1 MESTGTITFA
11 SRAFDALRAAINE
24 HTDSE
29 DTSITVDEDTRYES
43 KSLMSDEDLAHHLVR
58 VATASPRTTVP
69 PGATA
74 VAYTGVDVA
83 GTGERTVI
91 ALAIPHN
98 SHATDDNP
106 EWTALLQILEK
117 HDATGAFAHRDGE
130 HRWLTEFGDR
140 AVHDATTQTMAAQIL
155 RAETAEPR
163 LTAARGDV
171 PAACQGASVASSAVD
186 TGQHIQQLAQR
197 VVALREA
204 YYQGEP
210 LVADA
215 DYDALEDELRGLI
228 EAHPDL
234 TPDPNPLDRV
244 GAPATLHAP
253 VRHSRPM
260 LSLEKATTFEQ
271 VAAFFHRFPGQP
283 VVVMPKLDGLSLALV
298 YQEGRL
304 ARAVTRGDGTTGD
317 DVTVLVRALVDAVPE
332 RIDVPG
338 RVEVRGEAVMLR
350 STFLAYNN
358 AHPTKPLI
366 NPRNAAAGTLRA
378 KDPATVAER
387 RLQFFGFDLDTPA
400 DSAAED
406 LQEGLAALGIT
417 AADMRH
423 CADAEQAQVAI
434 TAIERTRND
443 LDYDLDGA
451 VLRLADRD
459 AYAAAG
465 TRSNSPR
472 GALAFKFAAEEK
484 TTVLVEVVWDVG
496 KTGKIVPVALLEPVF
511 VGGTTVTKATLAN
524 QEVIRARDIKI
535 GDTVLV
541 RRAGD
546 VIPFVA
552 GVLDAS
558 QRTGEEREIVPPTTC
573 PSCQQPVTEQGNSR
587 ELFCSNVSCPA
598 QTVRRLIHWA
608 SRAAADIDAIG
619 PVWIERLAEAGLLES
634 PADFYTLTKERLL
647 EFDRIGEVSAARMID
662 SIDASRQVGMRRALI
677 GLAIPMAS
685 EGTAARL
692 ARAGFRS
699 LEEVADAGEER
710 LVAVEDI
717 GPKVAASLVA
727 HLTRLR
733 PELQRLRAA
742 GVSLDVREEDLPP
755 VVAADAPL
763 AGKTVVITGAISDPR
778 SGEKVA
784 RPTFQRLCEKAGA
797 TAASSVSANTD
808 LLITGAGVGQS
819 KLTRAQNLGVEIVD
833 QVEIWK
839 VLITAKVV

>member
-1 MESTGTITFA
+1 MQE
-11 SRAFDALRAAINE
+11 
-24 HTDSE
+24 
-29 DTSITVDEDTRYES
+29 
-43 KSLMSDEDLAHHLVR
+43 LA
-58 VATASPRTTVP
+58 
-69 PGATA
+69 
-74 VAYTGVDVA
+74 
-83 GTGERTVI
+83 
-91 ALAIPHN
+91 
-98 SHATDDNP
+98 
-106 EWTALLQILEK
+106 
-117 HDATGAFAHRDGE
+117 
-130 HRWLTEFGDR
+130 DR
-140 AVHDATTQTMAAQIL
+140 I
-155 RAETAEPR
+155 
-163 LTAARGDV
+163 
-171 PAACQGASVASSAVD
+171 
-186 TGQHIQQLAQR
+186 
-197 VVALREA
+197 VVLREA
-204 YYQGEP
+204 YYQGSP

-215 DYDALEDELRGLI
+215 EYDLIEDELRELVG
-228 EAHPDL
+228 AHPEL
-234 TPDPNPLDRV
+234 APDPNPLEQV
-244 GAPATLHAP
+244 GAPGVLHAP
-253 VRHSRPM
+253 IRHSRPM
-260 LSLEKATTFEQ
+260 LSLEKATKPEQ
-271 VAAFFHRFPGQP
+271 VAAFFDRFPGQS

-298 YQEGRL
+298 FEDGRL
-304 ARAVTRGDGTTGD
+304 ARAITRGDGTTGD
-317 DVTVLVRALVDAVPE
+317 DVTMLVRALVDGVPE
-332 RIDVPG
+332 KIDTPG

-350 STFLAYNN
+350 STFAAYNT
-358 AHPTKPLI
+358 AHPDKPLI

-387 RLQFFGFDLDTPA
+387 RLQFFGFDLD
-400 DSAAED
+400 DSSGDAALDLED
-406 LQEGLAALGIT
+406 GLRALGI
-417 AADMRH
+417 AGAQMRH
-423 CADAEQAQVAI
+423 CEDATQAQAAI
-434 TAIERTRND
+434 SAIEDGRND

-484 TTVLVEVVWDVG
+484 TTLLREVIWDVG
-496 KTGKIVPVALLEPVF
+496 KTGKIVPVAWLEPVF

-552 GVLDAS
+552 GVLDAAK
-558 QRTGEEREIVPPTTC
+558 RTGAEQEIVPPTVC

-587 ELFCSNVSCPA
+587 ELFCTNVSCPA

-619 PVWIERLAEAGLLES
+619 PVWIERLAEAGMLEQPS
-634 PADFYTLTKERLL
+634 DFYTLTKEQLL
-647 EFDRIGEVSAARMID
+647 EFDRVGEVSAQRMID
-662 SIDASRQVGMRRALI
+662 SIDASRQVGLRRALI

-685 EGTAARL
+685 DGTAARL
-692 ARAGFRS
+692 ARSGFGS

-733 PELQRLRAA
+733 PELDRLRAN

-755 VVAADAPL
+755 VVAAGAPL
-763 AGKTVVITGAISDPR
+763 EGKTVVITGAISDPR

-797 TAASSVSANTD
+797 TTASSVSASTD
-808 LLITGAGVGQS
+808 MLITGAGVGDS
-819 KLTRAQNLGVEIVD
+819 KLTKAEKLGVAVVD
-833 QVEIWK
+833 QGEIWTM
-839 VLITAKVV
+839 LIDANVV